1 MSLSINLDIAKR
13 LDITCRRGDTFNLE
27 FVISDADGLPMDID
41 SPTNYTFNVEV
52 RETDT
57 SAAAIIVTDNAG
69 GNGFT
74 ALGYS
79 NGKLIVNASADVMA
93 AAPSGIFV
101 YDLQATK
108 VDDNSVQT
116 WFFGL
121 FKINEDVTV

>member
-27 FVISDADGLPMDID
+27 FIVSDADGVPMNIS
-41 SPTNYTFNVEV
+41 SPANYTFKMEV

-57 SAAAIIVTDNAG
+57 SSAALIITNNAG
-69 GNGFT
+69 TNGFT
-74 ALGYS
+74 VLGYT
-79 NGKLIVNASADVMA
+79 NGKLIVNASAEVMSA
-93 AAPSGIFV
+93 VPSGIFV

-108 VDDNSVQT
+108 VSDGAVQT

>member
-27 FVISDADGLPMDID
+27 FVISDADGVPMDID
-41 SPTNYTFNVEV
+41 SPTSYTFKMEV

-57 SAAAIIVTDNAG
+57 SSAALIITNNSG
-69 GNGFT
+69 SNGFT
-74 ALGYS
+74 VLGDTS
-79 NGKLIVNASADVMA
+79 GKLIVNASAEVMSA
-93 AAPSGIFV
+93 VPSGLFV

-108 VDDNSVQT
+108 VDDNAVQT

>member
-27 FVISDADGLPMDID
+27 FVISDADGVPLDID
-41 SPTNYTFNVEV
+41 SPANYTFKMEV

-57 SAAAIIVTDNAG
+57 STAALIITNNTG
-69 GNGFT
+69 SNGFT
-74 ALGYS
+74 VLGDTS
-79 NGKLIVNASADVMA
+79 GNLIVNASAEVMSA
-93 AAPSGIFV
+93 VPSGIFV

-108 VDDNSVQT
+108 VSDSAVQT
-116 WFFGL
+116 WFFGI

>member
-27 FVISDADGLPMDID
+27 FVISDADGVPMNIS
-41 SPTNYTFNVEV
+41 SPSVYTFNMEV

-57 SAAAIIVTDNAG
+57 SSAALIITNNSG
-69 GNGFT
+69 SNGFT
-74 ALGYS
+74 VLGDT
-79 NGKLIVNASADVMA
+79 NGKLIVNASAAVMSA
-93 AAPSGIFV
+93 VSSGVFV

-108 VDDNSVQT
+108 VSDSAVQT
-116 WFFGL
+116 WFFGI

>member
-27 FVISDADGLPMDID
+27 FVISDADGVPLDID
-41 SPTNYTFNVEV
+41 SPTSYTFKMEV

-57 SAAAIIVTDNAG
+57 SSAALIITNNSG
-69 GNGFT
+69 SNGFT
-74 ALGYS
+74 VFGYID
-79 NGKLIVNASADVMA
+79 GKLIVNASASVMSA
-93 AAPSGIFV
+93 VPSGIFV

-108 VDDNSVQT
+108 IDDDAVQT